1 MKKRYIN
8 KKIIGSGQFS
18 TVYKYYDI
26 IDKKHVAV
34 KKINNDVSIDLIEN
48 EINILRMWKHK
59 NILSYINI
67 LECKSLK
74 IKIIT

>member
-34 KKINNDVSIDLIEN
+34 KKINNDVSIDLIETHS
-48 EINILRMWKHK
+48 IV
-59 NILSYINI
+59 LS
-67 LECKSLK
+67 
-74 IKIIT
+74 T